1 MPPGQPAAPAVPTLT
16 AVVAATTA
24 LPLAPLRSAL
34 DREVAAWAKAQHYQA
49 TVTLEVVGYA
59 SQLGT
64 VPTARAR
71 VRVKIDNG
79 SGVRFNRIVRT
90 DTVVGDRGRRR
101 KSSRHAQHARC
112 SRSCVPQLRRTM
124 ATAR

>member
-1 MPPGQPAAPAVPTLT
+1 M
-16 AVVAATTA
+16 
-24 LPLAPLRSAL
+24 
-34 DREVAAWAKAQHYQA
+34 AAWAKAQHYQA

-90 DTVVGDRGRRR
+90 DTVVGDRGQAPDVLR
-101 KSSRHAQHARC
+101 AR
-112 SRSCVPQLRRTM
+112 STRGARDRVPQLRRTM